1 MEKLQAAIE
10 KAREQ
15 RQRTVRSKSQAS
27 TTAGADLD
35 AWAGLTEFEP
45 RAADLNRSRIFVEGQ
60 TTEAAYFDVLRTKIL
75 QQCKDNGWRR
85 VLVTSPT
92 KSCGKTTICGNL
104 AASMTRQSDRH
115 MMVFDMD
122 MRRPYMAKAFGYR
135 GEYSV
140 SDVLEGTVTFGDQA
154 VRFGENVAISMNQA
168 PAANPSKLILAD
180 NTPRIIDRIER
191 DFAPDIMLFDTPPL
205 LATDD
210 TLALLKM
217 VDCALIIAA
226 AEMTTTDQLDIT
238 EKEVAEHTNVMG
250 VVLNKCLYTE
260 KAYGYEYK
268 Y

>member
-15 RQRTVRSKSQAS
+15 RERMVRSKSQVSSA
-27 TTAGADLD
+27 AGPD
-35 AWAGLTEFEP
+35 AWAGLTAFEP
-45 RAADLNRSRIFVEGQ
+45 RAADLNRSRIFMEGQ
-60 TTEAAYFDVLRTKIL
+60 TTEASYFDVLRTKIL

-85 VLVTSPT
+85 VLITSPT
-92 KSCGKTTICGNL
+92 KSCGKTTICANL
-104 AASMTRQSDRH
+104 AASMTRQTDRH
-115 MMVFDMD
+115 MMLFDMD
-122 MRRPYMAKAFGYR
+122 MRRPYMAKAFGHR

-154 VRFGENVAISMNQA
+154 VRLSENVALSMNQA
-168 PAANPSKLILAD
+168 PAANPSKLLLSD

-191 DFAPDIMLFDTPPL
+191 DYAPDLMLFDTPPL

-210 TLALLKM
+210 TLALLKV

-238 EKEVAEHTNVMG
+238 EKEAAEHTNVMG

-260 KAYGYEYK
+260 KEYGYEYK